1 MFEERNLQET
11 ENNVAV
17 GPAPTFK
24 AKRVQGG
31 EATTDLILSAHVAG
45 NAEVF
50 PMLLALHVPEGSTV
64 ADVTHGKG
72 VFWRNVPKDLY
83 RLLATDIQ
91 DGVDCRS
98 LPYEDASIDA
108 LVIDPPYMEGAM
120 RGTAYSEGQ
129 QQFGDYYGLQ
139 RCGGAGKYHAAILN
153 LYLDGCAEA
162 DRVLKPGG
170 TLIVKC
176 QDEVSANKQW
186 LTHVEII
193 NAMAARGYYAKD
205 IFIVVRNNRP
215 IVSRMKKQVY
225 ARKNH
230 SYFLVLVKAKS
241 GKPVTANAKVSG
253 RPHYETEKE

>member
-1 MFEERNLQET
+1 MKDEASVKR
-11 ENNVAV
+11 
-17 GPAPTFK
+17 
-24 AKRVQGG
+24 KRVQGG
-31 EATTDLILSAHVAG
+31 EATTDLILTAHVAG

-50 PMLLALHVPEGSTV
+50 PMVLALHVSEGSTV

-72 VFWRNVPKDLY
+72 VFWRNVPKALY

-91 DGVDCRS
+91 DGVDCRA
-98 LPYEDASIDA
+98 LPYEAASIDA

-129 QQFGDYYGLQ
+129 RQFGDYYGLQ
-139 RCGGAGKYHAAILN
+139 RCSGSGKYHAAILN

-170 TLIVKC
+170 VLIVKC

-205 IFIVVRNNRP
+205 IFVVVRNNRP
-215 IVSRMKKQVY
+215 IVSRMKKQVH

-230 SYFLVLVKAKS
+230 SYFLVFVKPKGAKKLAS
-241 GKPVTANAKVSG
+241 NAKADL
-253 RPHYETEKE
+253 

>member
-1 MFEERNLQET
+1 MFEEQAT
-11 ENNVAV
+11 VAV
-17 GPAPTFK
+17 DGPLEASVRR
-24 AKRVQGG
+24 KRVQGG
-31 EATTDLILSAHVAG
+31 EATTDLILTAHVAG

-50 PMLLALHVPEGSTV
+50 PMVLALHVPEGSTV

-91 DGVDCRS
+91 DGVDCRA
-98 LPYEDASIDA
+98 LPYEAASIDA

-129 QQFGDYYGLQ
+129 RQFGNYYGLQ
-139 RCGGAGKYHAAILN
+139 RCSGAGKYHAAILN
-153 LYLDGCAEA
+153 LYLDGCTEA
-162 DRVLKPGG
+162 DRVLKPSGV
-170 TLIVKC
+170 LIVKC

-205 IFIVVRNNRP
+205 IFVVVRNNRP
-215 IVSRMKKQVY
+215 IVSRMKKQVH

-230 SYFLVLVKAKS
+230 SYFLVFVKPKGAKTLAS
-241 GKPVTANAKVSG
+241 NAFDITGRQAAQPVG
-253 RPHYETEKE
+253 CPC

>member
-1 MFEERNLQET
+1 MFEGRNLQET
-11 ENNVAV
+11 ESNAAV
-17 GPAPTFK
+17 EPAPTFK
-24 AKRVQGG
+24 AERVQGG
-31 EATTDLILSAHVAG
+31 KATTDLILSAHVAG

-50 PMLLALHVPEGSTV
+50 PMLLALHVPAGSTV

-72 VFWRNVPKDLY
+72 VFWRNVPKDMY

-98 LPYEDASIDA
+98 LPYEDESIDA

-139 RCGGAGKYHAAILN
+139 RCSGAGKYHAAILN
-153 LYLDGCAEA
+153 LYLDGCMEA
-162 DRVLKPGG
+162 DRVLRRGG
-170 TLIVKC
+170 VLIVKC
-176 QDEVSANKQW
+176 QDEVSANKQR

-205 IFIVVRNNRP
+205 IFIVVRSNRP
-215 IVSRMKKQVY
+215 VVSRIKKQVH

-230 SYFLVLVKAKS
+230 SYFLVLVKAKAA
-241 GKPVTANAKVSG
+241 KPVTANG
-253 RPHYETEKE
+253 GNHRPPTGGPVD